1 MLTKKDNKHIKIAA
15 QQISNALGSAD
26 KAVEALGE
34 CSNVVAKERE
44 AVFKL
49 SGALRVQFENLI
61 RKFINQ

>member
-1 MLTKKDNKHIKIAA
+1 MLTKKDNKHIKIAS
-15 QQISNALGSAD
+15 QHLSDTLHSVN
-26 KAVEALGE
+26 KAVDSLGE

-49 SGALRVQFENLI
+49 RGALRVQFENLI